1 MKKLTAKQLLFVDGI
16 GAAITAIMLSQV
28 LARVQPLFGM
38 PLQSLHLLAIIA
50 IVFALYSFSSH
61 FLLRGNWNFFLKM
74 IALANGT
81 YCLLTL
87 GLMVYYSDLITWLG
101 LTYFLGEII
110 IVMALVRIEW
120 KASREEEP

>member
-28 LARVQPLFGM
+28 LARFQPLFGM